1 MLGCPFQVPLKKWA
15 QPNSNSFLPVLFVAT
30 AIAMKMMDHHRVT
43 GNNFTILLHT
53 WYWSVRKRDILSK
66 KGKLPVPFTFSFRR
80 NQICMTNIL
89 HLPNHMDYLDS
100 NDLSFYIKNIITQTL
115 NLISKIHCVS
125 KQETK
130 TNKNDV
136 KRCKKL
142 QNKSPSSS
150 SIFPLIKFFDAIY
163 LLPIRINNAMRKSL
177 SNTAYS
183 KTIDQ
188 WF

>member
-1 MLGCPFQVPLKKWA
+1 MYNL
-15 QPNSNSFLPVLFVAT
+15 
-30 AIAMKMMDHHRVT
+30 
-43 GNNFTILLHT
+43 
-53 WYWSVRKRDILSK
+53 
-66 KGKLPVPFTFSFRR
+66 
-80 NQICMTNIL
+80 
-89 HLPNHMDYLDS
+89 
-100 NDLSFYIKNIITQTL
+100 ITKAFD
-115 NLISKIHCVS
+115 LISKIHCVS

-130 TNKNDV
+130 TKKNDV

-150 SIFPLIKFFDAIY
+150 SIFPLIKFVDAIY

-188 WF
+188 